1 MKERNNLFTQNDNIN
16 ILVVRFKRI
25 GDAILSLPLCH
36 SLKLTFPNAKLDF
49 VLYEEASPLFEDHP
63 YIDNVITISKKEQKN
78 PFSYIKKVYKI
89 TRKKYDII
97 IDIMSTP
104 KSELFCMF
112 SRKTPF
118 RIGRYKKKRGIFYN
132 YKMKEKD
139 SLNKVD
145 KFLNQLLP
153 PLEEAGFDVKRDY
166 DFKFFAK
173 PEEKEKYRKKMIE
186 AGVDFSKPIVAF
198 SIYSRV
204 MSKIYPI
211 EKMKIL
217 VQHLIDKYSAQ
228 IIFFYSADQ
237 KDEIQK
243 IHKELGDNKNIFSS
257 IETPTIKDLVP
268 FFENCDY
275 YIGNEGGA
283 RHLAQGVGIPSF
295 AVFNPSAEL
304 KEWLPFPSDKN
315 MGISPIDMLEKKGI
329 SREEYDKLPFEEKF
343 SLIDVETLIE
353 MSDKL
358 IEKNK
363 RK

>member
-1 MKERNNLFTQNDNIN
+1 MFSQNDNIN
-16 ILVVRFKRI
+16 ILVIRFKRI

-63 YIDNVITISKKEQKN
+63 YIDNVITITKKEQKN
-78 PFSYIKKVYKI
+78 PFKYIKKVYNI

-112 SRKTPF
+112 SRKSPF
-118 RIGRYKKKRGIFYN
+118 RIGRYKKKRGFFYN
-132 YKMKEKD
+132 YKMKEKE

-153 PLEEAGFDVKRDY
+153 PFEEAGFDVKKDY
-166 DFKFFAK
+166 DFKFFASS
-173 PEEKEKYRKKMIE
+173 EDKEKYKKKMLE
-186 AGVDFSKPIVAF
+186 AGVDFSKPVIAF

-204 MSKIYPI
+204 THKIYPI
-211 EKMKIL
+211 NRMKEL
-217 VQHLIDKYSAQ
+217 VRHLINKYDAQ
-228 IIFFYSADQ
+228 IIFFFSPDQ
-237 KDEIQK
+237 KEAIQK
-243 IHKELGDNKNIFSS
+243 INKEMENNKNIFSS

-315 MGISPIDMLEKKGI
+315 MGVSPINMLEKKGI
-329 SREEYDKLPFEEKF
+329 SREEYDNQTFLRKER
-343 SLIDVETLIE
+343 LIFWSFI
-353 MSDKL
+353 
-358 IEKNK
+358 
-363 RK
+363 

>member
-1 MKERNNLFTQNDNIN
+1 MFSQNDNIN

-78 PFSYIKKVYKI
+78 PFSYIKRVYKI

-118 RIGRYKKKRGIFYN
+118 RIGRYKKKRGFFYN
-132 YKMKEKD
+132 YKMKEKE

-153 PLEEAGFDVKRDY
+153 PFEEVGFDVKKDY
-166 DFKFFAK
+166 DFKFFA
-173 PEEKEKYRKKMIE
+173 EEKEKEKYKQKMLE
-186 AGVDFSKPIVAF
+186 TGVDFSKPVIAF

-204 MSKIYPI
+204 AHKIYPI
-211 EKMKIL
+211 DKMKE
-217 VQHLIDKYSAQ
+217 VVKFLINRYSAQ

-243 IHKELGDNKNIFSS
+243 IHKEIGDFKNIFSS

-268 FFENCDY
+268 FLENCDY

-283 RHLAQGVGIPSF
+283 RHLAQGVGIPTLAIFS
-295 AVFNPSAEL
+295 PSADL
-304 KEWLPFPSDKN
+304 KEWLPFPSEKN
-315 MGISPIDMLEKKGI
+315 MGISPIDMLEKNALSLDDFNKMNP
-329 SREEYDKLPFEEKF
+329 EEQF
-343 SLIDVETLIE
+343 SLIDIETIKE
-353 MSDKL
+353 MSDEL